1 MKSRGARSRLVLL
14 VTLASACGGSSA
26 SPVGSPSPAT
36 PAPSG
41 GWLAT
46 AGSHIVTADG
56 ALWMGRGVNIPD
68 TRSCGACVLEPPN
81 VAEVKRRI
89 DEAVDQWGANFLRLL
104 LESYSAPNGR
114 TQWRGVLDDP
124 AYLANLR
131 EIVSYATAKR
141 DVYVMISLW
150 QDPSIGPDGSPTA
163 DTNRVWQKLAATF
176 AGDARVMF
184 GVANEP
190 TANFDGARDAEVWN
204 AMNDAVA
211 AIRAAEDAAGG
222 RRHIVAVQGTRQW
235 ARVLDYYVQN
245 PIKAGGGANVVYE
258 THVYDGADQFQAR
271 FIGPSRTIPVIIG
284 EFGPIDQP
292 GVARMTT
299 ADCSRLME
307 QADALQVPYLG
318 WVFHMRCPPDL
329 LEDRSNGG
337 CGAGMPLRPTEWGAL
352 LRDHLLTF
360 RR

>member
-1 MKSRGARSRLVLL
+1 MRLKLVLL
-14 VTLASACGGSSA
+14 VTMAAACGGGSA
-26 SPVGSPSPAT
+26 SPLPGSSSSA
-36 PAPSG
+36 PAPSA

-46 AGSHIVTADG
+46 AGNRIVNADG
-56 ALWMGRGVNIPD
+56 TTWMGRGVNLHD

-89 DEAVDQWGANFLRLL
+89 DEAVDQWGANFVRLL
-104 LESYSAPNGR
+104 LESYAAPDGKS
-114 TQWRGVLDDP
+114 QWRGVLDDP

-131 EIVSYATAKR
+131 EIVAYATGKR
-141 DVYVMISLW
+141 DVYVLVSVW
-150 QDPSIGPDGSPTA
+150 HDPTIDANGWPTA
-163 DTNRVWQKLAATF
+163 ATNGVLQKLAATF
-176 AGDARVMF
+176 AADSHVMF

-190 TANFDGARDAEVWN
+190 AANFDGAQDAQVWK

-211 AIRAAEDAAGG
+211 AVRSAEDAAGG
-222 RRHIVAVQGTRQW
+222 RRHLVAVQGTRQW
-235 ARVLDYYVQN
+235 ARVLDYYVGN

-258 THVYDGADQFQAR
+258 THVYDGADFFQAR

-299 ADCSRLME
+299 ADCSGLMA
-307 QADALQVPYLG
+307 QADALQVPYLA
-318 WVFHMRCPPDL
+318 WNFHMRCPPDL
-329 LEDRSNGG
+329 LEDQSKGG
-337 CGAGMPLRPTEWGAL
+337 CGVGMPLKPTAWGFL
-352 LRDHLLTF
+352 VRDHLLSF